1 MTPLH
6 LQLPVLITRPQ
17 PQADR
22 LAADLRAEMGA
33 RVQPVVAPLMR
44 RAFLTPDLPAG
55 PHAAVIL
62 SSETGAEAAGR
73 LRAALPARVVCV
85 GERTAAVALAQGF
98 EVVLVQPTADR
109 LVAALIAAPPLG
121 RLIWLHGTDVSRPV
135 ADLLNS
141 AGIET
146 DSVVAYDQAA
156 LPLAPE
162 ALALLR
168 QPGPVVV
175 PLFSARSARLLL
187 AALPADMRATLR
199 VCAISDA
206 VVDALPAD
214 LRAGA
219 VVAAQPD
226 GPAMQSAIHC
236 VISSLSP

>member
-33 RVQPVVAPLMR
+33 RVCPVVAPLMR

-55 PHAAVIL
+55 PHAVLIL
-62 SSETGAEAAGR
+62 SSEAGAEAAGW

-85 GERTAAVALAQGF
+85 GERTAAVATEQGF
-98 EVVLVQPTADR
+98 EVVLAQPTADR

-121 RLIWLHGTDVSRPV
+121 RLIWLHGTEVSRPV

-141 AGIET
+141 VGIET

-156 LPLAPE
+156 LPLAPQ

-168 QPGPVVV
+168 QPGTVVV

-206 VVDALPAD
+206 VVEALPTD
-214 LRAGA
+214 MRAGA
-219 VVAAQPD
+219 VVAAHPD
-226 GPAMQSAIHC
+226 GPSMQSAIHC